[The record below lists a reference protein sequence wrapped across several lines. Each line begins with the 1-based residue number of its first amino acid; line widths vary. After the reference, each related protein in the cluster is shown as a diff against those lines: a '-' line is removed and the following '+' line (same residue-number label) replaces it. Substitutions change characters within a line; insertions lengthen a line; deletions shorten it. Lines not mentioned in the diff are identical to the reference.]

1 MEPIR
6 VLHVIG
12 TMNRGGAET
21 LLMEIYRH
29 IDRTKIQFEFLVISY
44 DDGCGVFDEEIEVLG
59 GKLNYF
65 RTRFYKNPF
74 KYYRELNEFFK
85 NNNYYAAVHGHLYKM
100 SGFAIRA
107 AKKNGIPVA
116 IAHSHIAF
124 PHTSFLRKFSDL
136 MGLSQ
141 IRRYTDFYFG
151 CSEEALILLAGKK
164 QTRQPQYILNNAI
177 DCPKFKFDE
186 DKRQKIRTELGITDN
201 TLLIGCVARFTY
213 QKNHELLIKIF
224 DGVNKINKDCMLVMA
239 GTGGR
244 VRLIEDMIKERH
256 LESKAILLG
265 IREDIPDIMSACD
278 VFLLPSRYEG
288 LGIVY
293 IEAQANG
300 LPCVMTRDLVPAE
313 ADVGAGLVTRVGLDE
328 SPEVWAKAVIA
339 AWEKG
344 RLSPDIAQKA
354 VVDAGYDINKVAE
367 WLQEFYLTQHR
378 IAEKT

>member
-1 MEPIR
+1 
-6 VLHVIG
+6 
-12 TMNRGGAET
+12 
-21 LLMEIYRH
+21 
-29 IDRTKIQFEFLVISY
+29 
-44 DDGCGVFDEEIEVLG
+44 
-59 GKLNYF
+59 
-65 RTRFYKNPF
+65 
-74 KYYRELNEFFK
+74 
-85 NNNYYAAVHGHLYKM
+85 
-100 SGFAIRA
+100 
-107 AKKNGIPVA
+107 
-116 IAHSHIAF
+116 
-124 PHTSFLRKFSDL
+124 